1 MARTTFLSDGILN
14 TYRATTLTAPANVY
28 AGLITAVTDLEAGT
42 VTETTYGAY
51 ARQAITFGAPG
62 AASGGRRIQNSG
74 VLTFPAKSDAGSV
87 SIIAVGVWDALT
99 VGNLRDVIY
108 LDDAAALP
116 IAVAV
121 VDTGDITSNLI
132 VSPAHGLVADQ
143 QVRLEAWPAGP
154 TLPAGLSENTTYWV
168 IATGLTADRFS
179 LSATQGGA
187 AIDITAQGRAILM
200 TIDPKTVAQNDQPTF
215 AANTLSLLDD

>member
-1 MARTTFLSDGILN
+1 MARTTYTSDKILN
-14 TYRATTLTAPANVY
+14 TYRATNFTAPANVY
-28 AGLITAVTDLEAGT
+28 AGLLTAVTDLEAGT

-51 ARQAITFGAPG
+51 ARQAITFAAPG

-87 SIIAVGVWDALT
+87 TIIAVGVYDAVT
-99 VGNLRDVIY
+99 AGNLQDVIF

-116 IAVAV
+116 ISCSVQDA
-121 VDTGDITSNLI
+121 GDITSNL
-132 VSPAHGLVADQ
+132 VTSPGHGLTTDQ
-143 QVRLEAWPAGP
+143 QVRFEAWPAGP

-179 LSATQGGA
+179 VSTSQGGA
-187 AIDITAQGRAILM
+187 AVDITAAGRAILM
-200 TIDPKTVAQNDQPTF
+200 TIDPKTVTQNDQPTF
-215 AANTLSLLDD
+215 